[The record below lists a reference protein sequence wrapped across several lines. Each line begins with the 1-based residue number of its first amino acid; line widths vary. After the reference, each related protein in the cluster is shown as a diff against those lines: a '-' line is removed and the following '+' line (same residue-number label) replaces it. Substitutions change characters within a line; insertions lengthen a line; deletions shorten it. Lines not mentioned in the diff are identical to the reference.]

1 LVNPLFQQPSSKPN
15 KDENE
20 EVKEKKKSSCHHKRL
35 VKRQRR
41 CFMWKTQVK
50 ENAFDGIIVIRFT
63 TEMEK
68 KLYKRNYN

>member
-1 LVNPLFQQPSSKPN
+1 
-15 KDENE
+15 
-20 EVKEKKKSSCHHKRL
+20 
-35 VKRQRR
+35 
-41 CFMWKTQVK
+41 MWKTQAK